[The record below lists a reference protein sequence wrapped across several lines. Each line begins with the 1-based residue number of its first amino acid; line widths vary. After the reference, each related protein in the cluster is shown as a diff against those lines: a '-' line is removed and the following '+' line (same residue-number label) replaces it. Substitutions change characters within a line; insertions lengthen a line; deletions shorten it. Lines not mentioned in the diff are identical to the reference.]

1 MELIILLVIFI
12 FIILN
17 SKIVEGSI
25 FSAKKKAK
33 KVIKKANKSKQD
45 LGNKNKNII
54 TNIKHSK

>member
-1 MELIILLVIFI
+1 MELVIILVLFI

-33 KVIKKANKSKQD
+33 KAVKKANKSKQN
-45 LGNKNKNII
+45 LGNKNKHII